1 MIFLYILVD
10 RIHIIESNV
19 LADFSFIHFKRR
31 KILQKLLELFPDKFA
46 FFFQG
51 DISCVQQKYVRAF

>member
-1 MIFLYILVD
+1 MIFLCILVD
-10 RIHIIESNV
+10 RIHIIESNI
-19 LADFSFIHFKRR
+19 LADFPSFILERR